1 MKAHLKVLWFKAE
14 DKALEYSKL
23 DIFKVIS
30 KLFYTAAL
38 LIMCTVVFA
47 IFGIHA
53 IWTLLKDRYTQ
64 QVQTKNNNNN
74 IETVDEYSADDEYVL
89 PDKVEPGELD
99 PVERIRKWM

>member
-1 MKAHLKVLWFKAE
+1 MIKDIWFKAE

-47 IFGIHA
+47 ILGIHA

-64 QVQTKNNNNN
+64 QVQTKNDNN

-89 PDKVEPGELD
+89 PDKVESGELD